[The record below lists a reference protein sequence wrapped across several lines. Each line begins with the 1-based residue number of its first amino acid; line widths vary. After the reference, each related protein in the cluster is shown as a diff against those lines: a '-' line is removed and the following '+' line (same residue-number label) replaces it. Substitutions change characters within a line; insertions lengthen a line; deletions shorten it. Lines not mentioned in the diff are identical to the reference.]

1 MPQDRQTKLDTTISS
16 VSPEAME
23 RTRQE
28 VDAARMKLDEHDSAI
43 FIEPADLISE
53 PPTPPPLPGEK
64 DRLDKLQ
71 VIQDVQL
78 ILVDKY
84 KQGWK
89 LMIGAFILLLVG
101 TVGIGGIYL
110 KNAALYDQMVALQ
123 DEQRRFNESQH
134 KIVASQETLEKKT
147 DAAKDLAEETKKK
160 VDAAVE
166 SQPKI
171 EVDAQGRPKLVVPV
185 SSAAPKRTP
194 VTTIPVVEP
203 KKK

>member
-16 VSPEAME
+16 VTPEALE

-28 VDAARMKLDEHDSAI
+28 VDAARMKLDAHDQAI
-43 FIEPADLISE
+43 FIEPSDVISDR
-53 PPTPPPLPGEK
+53 PSPPPLPGEK
-64 DRLDKLQ
+64 ERLNKLQ

-101 TVGIGGIYL
+101 TIGIGGIYL
-110 KNAALYDQMVALQ
+110 KNVALYEQMVALQ
-123 DEQRRFNESQH
+123 DEQRKFNESQH
-134 KIVASQETLEKKT
+134 KIAASQETLEKKT
-147 DAAKDLAEETKKK
+147 DEAKDLAEETKKK

-185 SSAAPKRTP
+185 SSASPKKTP
-194 VTTIPVVEP
+194 VTAIPVEP
-203 KKK
+203 KKR

>member
-1 MPQDRQTKLDTTISS
+1 MPQDRQTKLDTTMSS
-16 VSPEAME
+16 VSPESME

-28 VDAARMKLDEHDSAI
+28 VAAARMRLDAQDQAI
-43 FIEPADLISE
+43 FIEPSDLVSE
-53 PPTPPPLPGEK
+53 RPGPPPLPGEK
-64 DRLDKLQ
+64 ARLDKLQ

-84 KQGWK
+84 KRASK
-89 LMIGAFILLLVG
+89 LMLGAFALIFIG

-110 KNAALYDQMVALQ
+110 KNAALYDQMVALHE
-123 DEQRRFNESQH
+123 EQRKFNESQH

-147 DAAKDLAEETKKK
+147 DEAKDLAEETKKK

-171 EVDAQGRPKLVVPV
+171 EVDAQGRPKHVVPI
-185 SSAAPKRTP
+185 SSASPKKTS
-194 VTTIPVVEP
+194 VTAIPVEP
-203 KKK
+203 KRK

>member
-28 VDAARMKLDEHDSAI
+28 VNAARMKLDEHDSAI

-64 DRLDKLQ
+64 ERLDKLQ

-84 KQGWK
+84 HRGSK

-123 DEQRRFNESQH
+123 EEQRKFNESQH
-134 KIVASQETLEKKT
+134 KIVASQESLEKKT
-147 DAAKDLAEETKKK
+147 NEAKDLAEATKKK
-160 VDAAVE
+160 VDAVVE
-166 SQPKI
+166 AQPKI

-185 SSAAPKRTP
+185 SSASPKKTP
-194 VTTIPVVEP
+194 VTAIPVEP